1 MKDFL
6 NFMQKAGAL
15 DLWLS
20 TAEIAYA
27 RGMTRE
33 QVRRRLE
40 VARRRHRLPIE
51 RRGVQPY
58 FEFKVR
64 G

>member
-1 MKDFL
+1 LKSFIDFL
-6 NFMQKAGAL
+6 SRAGKL
-15 DLWLS
+15 NLWLS

-27 RGMTRE
+27 RGITRE

-40 VARRRHRLPIE
+40 VARQRYGLPIE
-51 RRGVQPY
+51 RRGVQPH